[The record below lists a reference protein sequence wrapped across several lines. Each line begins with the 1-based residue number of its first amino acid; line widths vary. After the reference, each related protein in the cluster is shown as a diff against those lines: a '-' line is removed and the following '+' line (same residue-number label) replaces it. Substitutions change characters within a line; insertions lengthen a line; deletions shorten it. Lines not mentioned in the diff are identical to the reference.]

1 LVKSILYFDV
11 IILSIMGWVARGFA
25 MRSLEYK
32 VRERNYLVLVTSNQ
46 QLPLTVALDIISIR
60 KQRNVKVG
68 TAKVIK
74 PL

>member
-1 LVKSILYFDV
+1 
-11 IILSIMGWVARGFA
+11 MGWVARGFA